1 LPIVAAIS
9 AADGRSRALLAPEV
23 RRLGSVPQFMP
34 TLAIRSLTLL
44 VLVALSACGP
54 PMRWEH
60 PRLSDSDARV
70 EVHDCQRQAWAE
82 AQSRAFFARSMFPSY
97 ARGRDGR
104 IYAYDPW
111 GRSSF
116 NDTWFEEMRLR
127 DFCLRNKG
135 FRLVPAE

>member
-1 LPIVAAIS
+1 
-9 AADGRSRALLAPEV
+9 
-23 RRLGSVPQFMP
+23 MP
-34 TLAIRSLTLL
+34 TLAVRSLTLL
-44 VLVALSACGP
+44 LPIALSACGP

-70 EVHDCQRQAWAE
+70 EVTDCSRQAWSE
-82 AQSRAFFARSMFPSY
+82 AQQRAWMNRWTSPSY
-97 ARGRDGR
+97 VRGRDGR
-104 IYAYDPW
+104 LYAVDPW
-111 GRSSF
+111 RRSGF